1 MAKAKPTPQPKWP
14 MPLRVLLARP
24 RLLLSILVGLA
35 VVALLPL
42 YSEQFRGV
50 TRILVGWDVGVA
62 LYLILAF
69 WMIAKSDVAQI
80 HRQSVAQD
88 EGSFAILVLTIVSA
102 AASVGAVFAWLEF
115 ATHAETFTP
124 AGLAFLLVTIMLS
137 WAFIHTMFALHY
149 AHEYYA
155 EHGERGGG
163 LIFPRDPEPDYW
175 DFVYLAFSIG
185 TATQVSD
192 VEISSKRIRRTVT
205 VHGIVAFFFNVTVI
219 ALTVGLVGDAMQ
231 T

>member
-1 MAKAKPTPQPKWP
+1 MAKAKPAPQSKWP

-24 RLLLSILVGLA
+24 RLLVSILVGLA
-35 VVALLPL
+35 VLALLPI

-62 LYLILAF
+62 LYLVLAF
-69 WMIAKSDVAQI
+69 WMIANSDVAQI
-80 HRQSVAQD
+80 HRQSMAQD

-102 AASVGAVFAWLEF
+102 AASVGAVFAWLEL

-124 AGLAFLLVTIMLS
+124 AGLGFLLLTIMLS
-137 WAFIHTMFALHY
+137 WALIHTMFALHY

-155 EHGERGGG
+155 EHGKSGGG

-205 VHGIVAFFFNVTVI
+205 VHGIVAFFFKLTVI
-219 ALTVGLVGDAMQ
+219 ALTLGLVGDAMQ